1 MPTPACELRIGAHA
15 QQSAFDLAG
24 SRPAVC
30 EIEML
35 NGITQDQAGAV
46 RFDILEKMRSAVD
59 ANFFLLIIVLQR
71 AQQPIG
77 HFSLG
82 QNASERAFFIQNR
95 QPA

>member
-1 MPTPACELRIGAHA
+1 
-15 QQSAFDLAG
+15 
-24 SRPAVC
+24 
-30 EIEML
+30 
-35 NGITQDQAGAV
+35 
-46 RFDILEKMRSAVD
+46 MRSAVD